1 MLGAKGRDRFTWGLV
16 LPRTAH
22 GAAWDQERRKNQ
34 TDWRGVGGS
43 ETEGAR
49 EGARE
54 GERESE
60 GEGRGRARGVYW
72 GPGQGHY
79 SL

>member
-1 MLGAKGRDRFTWGLV
+1 MWGLV

-49 EGARE
+49 EGERE
-54 GERESE
+54 GGVGGGREEST
-60 GEGRGRARGVYW
+60 GDPDKVTIAFK
-72 GPGQGHY
+72 
-79 SL
+79 